1 MPGGPT
7 GNVAETREQQNSD
20 VGADDRLCQI
30 HHACGS
36 TASRNC
42 ANGTC
47 VKGGFT
53 WLVGEDEIESSPMER
68 VPQPKT
74 EDKLVLVMKDWETKK
89 LLDHV
94 RQKKDFAALRDEA
107 SIRLF
112 HNTGSRLSE
121 IGLLT
126 RSGT

>member
-1 MPGGPT
+1 VPGGPT

-20 VGADDRLCQI
+20 GGADDRLSQI

-47 VKGGFT
+47 VNGGFT

-68 VPQPKT
+68 VPQAPSPGYPANAA
-74 EDKLVLVMKDWETKK
+74 
-89 LLDHV
+89 HV
-94 RQKKDFAALRDEA
+94 AARDG
-107 SIRLF
+107 
-112 HNTGSRLSE
+112 TLSAADYA
-121 IGLLT
+121 GD
-126 RSGT
+126 G